1 MGATTREAAIWP
13 DAYNGPMTSLR
24 SSSGSRLNSSTQS
37 SSIKPTAASTSSRL
51 AIAEKLLL
59 APFGLTQAHLS
70 RALGE
75 IMANGVDDA
84 DLYFQYTRSEG
95 WSLEEGIVKT
105 GSFSI
110 DQGVGVRAVSG
121 EKTAFAYSDD
131 ISEASLLDAARTVRS
146 ISAASKS
153 GRVKTTTTKVASSR
167 SLYEDLDPI
176 ATLDSTAK
184 VELLGKVEKMA
195 KAKDPRIVQVMAGL
209 ASEYDVVM
217 VARADGTLA
226 ADVRPLVRLSV
237 TVIAEQKGRREV
249 GSGGGGGRFG
259 LAYFDDEQIAEYVG
273 DAVKAALTNL
283 EARPAPAG
291 QMTVVLGPG
300 WPGILLHEAI
310 GHGLEGDFNR
320 KGSSAFSGKIG
331 QRVAAKG
338 VTVLDDGTIA
348 DRRGSLNIDDEGNAS
363 QRNVLIEDGI
373 LKGYIQDSLNAR
385 LMKVKPTGNGRRES
399 YAHVPMPRM
408 TNTYMLGGDKAPEE
422 VVASIK
428 KGLFASNF
436 GGGQVDI
443 TSGKFVFSASEAYW
457 VENGK
462 IQYPVKGA
470 TIVGNGPDSLTRVTM
485 IGNDM
490 RLDSGVG
497 TCGKEGQSV
506 PVGVGQPTLRI
517 DGLTV
522 GGTA

>member
-1 MGATTREAAIWP
+1 MISRE
-13 DAYNGPMTSLR
+13 
-24 SSSGSRLNSSTQS
+24 
-37 SSIKPTAASTSSRL
+37 PTIERL
-51 AIAEKLLL
+51 ATAQQLLL
-59 APFGLTQAHLS
+59 TPFGLDESHLS
-70 RALGE
+70 KALAE
-75 IMANGVDDA
+75 ITSHRVDDA

-146 ISAASKS
+146 ISSAGRT
-153 GRVKTTTTKVASSR
+153 GRVKTPTRKIASSR
-167 SLYEDLDPI
+167 SLYDGIDPI
-176 ATLDSTAK
+176 STLDSTTK
-184 VELLGKVEKMA
+184 VKLLEKVEKLA
-195 KAKDPRIVQVMAGL
+195 RSRDPRVAQVMAGL
-209 ASEYDVVM
+209 ASEYDVVL

-237 TVIAEQKGRREV
+237 TVIAEQNGRREI

-259 LAYFDDEQIAEYVG
+259 LAYFTDEQIAEYV
-273 DAVKAALTNL
+273 DHAVKAALTNL
-283 EARPAPAG
+283 DARPAPAG
-291 QMTVVLGPG
+291 EMTVVLGSG

-320 KGSSAFSGKIG
+320 KGSSAFAGRIG

-348 DRRGSLNIDDEGNAS
+348 DRRGSLNVDDEGNAS

-408 TNTYMLGGDKAPEE
+408 TNTYMLGGDKDPKEI
-422 VVASIK
+422 VASIK
-428 KGLFASNF
+428 KGLYATNF

-470 TIVGNGPDSLTRVTM
+470 TIVGNGPDALTRVTM

-490 RLDSGVG
+490 ALDSGVG